1 MTFKKK
7 IRYIYILVLTTIL
20 FFFFLNKYFPY
31 LRTDLFR
38 SFAKGNWNMVSENDT
53 LYAVGYFGIN
63 KYLITNPK
71 EQLLLIENSDFV
83 KNRIFG
89 RDVCI
94 YGAYLY
100 VTARSFLPG
109 SKKTEKINGQLLVL
123 NKSDLSLAKILDCDT
138 KLVEVKTIRNLL
150 LVSSLE
156 GFYIYGI
163 ENPTLPKLFF
173 SYKHKNYREYQ
184 GFDFFERNDDIYVA
198 FSLFGEGLEIWNITN
213 PVKSSL
219 VCTIPINKTKKFN
232 DTLYGLQSMDLIVN
246 YPYIYATL
254 GPAKETYGKFND
266 KRGLIVY
273 DITNL
278 KNIKK
283 QNVFIPKI
291 DWYSR
296 TTGDKQP
303 TYISKYKYNLYVNF
317 AEKGVARFDISDGSN
332 PKYMGVIDVSD
343 ENALIQP
350 IHITKKGILYTGSY
364 YWPTIYG
371 KNLNKNEHK

>member
-1 MTFKKK
+1 MTFIKK
-7 IRYIYILVLTTIL
+7 IRYKYILVLTTIL
-20 FFFFLNKYFPY
+20 FLFFLNKYFPY

-38 SFAKGNWNMVSENDT
+38 SIAKGNWNMVSQNDT

-71 EQLLLIENSDFV
+71 ELLLLSENSDFI

-94 YGAYLY
+94 YGTYLY

-109 SKKTEKINGQLLVL
+109 SKKTEKNNGQLLVL
-123 NKSDLSLAKILDCDT
+123 NKSDLSLAKMLDCDT
-138 KLVEVKTIRNLL
+138 KLVESKTINNLL

-156 GFYIYGI
+156 GFYIYSI
-163 ENPTLPKLFF
+163 ENPSFPKLIF
-173 SYKHKNYREYQ
+173 SYKHENYREYQ
-184 GFDFFERNDDIYVA
+184 GFDFFESNDNIYVA

-213 PVKSSL
+213 PAKSSL
-219 VCTIPINKTKKFN
+219 VCTIPINETKKLN
-232 DTLYGLQSMDLIVN
+232 DSLYGLQSMDLIVN

-254 GPAKETYGKFND
+254 GPAKEAYGKFND

-273 DITNL
+273 DIKNL
-278 KNIKK
+278 RNIKK
-283 QNVFIPKI
+283 ETVFIPKI

-303 TYISKYKYNLYVNF
+303 TYISKYKHNLYVNF
-317 AEKGVARFDISDGSN
+317 AEKGVARFDISDASK
-332 PKYMGVIDVSD
+332 PEYKGVIDVSG

-350 IHITKKGILYTGSY
+350 VHITERGHLFTGSY
-364 YWPTIYG
+364 YWESIYG
-371 KNLNKNEHK
+371 IDLNEL